1 MRTAAPTRPS
11 TVEENGAMSTSVL
24 ASSKE
29 RIWRGIEVMPA
40 SQ

>member
-1 MRTAAPTRPS
+1 
-11 TVEENGAMSTSVL
+11 MSTSVL